1 MFLASSLGNSLRKS
15 FQTVATRSFSNTRS
29 AFGLAKYEVPEHV
42 IVPERQFQAPSL
54 KGNNI
59 MEVIKREGVER
70 ADIDKRSRMFRAN
83 GKDRVRPGSVLLVET
98 YNAKSKDAVSSFMGV
113 LIAIRRKGIDSSITL
128 RNIILK
134 VGVEQ
139 RFSIY
144 SPLVKSIQVLKEGE
158 GFRRA
163 KLYYLRNQPGKAF
176 KLKGLR
182 RRSTERLGN

>member
-1 MFLASSLGNSLRKS
+1 MFLANNLRASLQKS
-15 FQTVATRSFSNTRS
+15 FQSVSARSFSSCKPT
-29 AFGLAKYEVPEHV
+29 FGLAKYEAPEHV
-42 IVPERQFQAPSL
+42 IVPEKQFVAPSL

-59 MEVIKREGVER
+59 MEVIKREGVQR
-70 ADIDKRSRMFRAN
+70 ADLDGRARMFRAN
-83 GKDRVRPGSVLLVET
+83 GRDRVRPGSVLLVET

-113 LIAIRRKGIDSSITL
+113 LIAIRRKGIDTSVTL

-144 SPLVKSIQVLKEGE
+144 SPLVKSIQVLKKGE

-163 KLYYLRNQPGKAF
+163 KLYYLRDQPGKAF

-182 RRSTERLGN
+182 KKNTDRVGN